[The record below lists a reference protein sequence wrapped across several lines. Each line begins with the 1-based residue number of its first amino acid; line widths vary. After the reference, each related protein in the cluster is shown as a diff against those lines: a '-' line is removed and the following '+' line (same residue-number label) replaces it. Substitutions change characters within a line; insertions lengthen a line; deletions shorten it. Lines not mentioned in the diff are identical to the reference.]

1 MDGHPPPAY
10 PTPKIVVWSLLLIG
24 LGLAC
29 VGIPGLVGRPAE
41 TQSPSVP
48 PEALTVTALA
58 QQIAQQQTQVSV
70 GAPST
75 ATPLVLPTTTASESL
90 PTPPPWPTILPTQ
103 VPAWSQAT
111 PTPRVVTGP
120 APVLPA
126 TGMAAELWDYPSEK
140 DVKGPMGPYAPKGGD
155 VYETNLYERP
165 FREQSQ
171 DTFFPDLDI
180 QYVRLARQG
189 DWYFAQIRLA
199 GLNPGANAPT
209 GQYGLEIDVDVDGRG
224 DFLVWVHG
232 PLSTQW
238 QPQGAAVY
246 QDVRKD
252 VEGPRVCTSDAPLR
266 GDGYDNKVYEA
277 SPQPALMWV
286 RWGTETVAGKLRPTV
301 YIIFHHTLI
310 PDDDGKFLWQAWA
323 DGKVQQPG
331 QMTYHDAYTLQ
342 QAGVPY
348 PGNPNY
354 PIKDLARMDSTCRAT
369 FGFRATGAEPC
380 LCRNEQTVPV
390 CPQPETPPMDQCVA
404 GPGPLW
410 TCTTQEQG
418 TLYCTWDSELCQ
430 WDCRKE
436 QVCPAPEA
444 GEVAAWFQELPG
456 ASVSD
461 EPPVASVIPAGIPVD
476 FTPLLTSV
484 QAGEEGPFAPLNQQ
498 CQWDQRLCRFV
509 CREEGTECMVIPEA
523 PRPGCEY
530 LGDETWKCADEIG
543 YTIFRWNQTL
553 CRWDYI
559 PSVGQC
565 VAPSTPPMEGCTA
578 TGAGTWDCVIGDEI
592 QARYTCTWDANVCE
606 WDCASCLADDSCY
619 QDAQGIWVCPGKG
632 KFQQCRWDENEC
644 RWRCWDPI
652 NVPKPGDEE
661 EEDTGGK
668 KRVCQSEN
676 FCYFD
681 YDLGMWVCNDDNVYE
696 WCEYDGC
703 RWTCG

>member
-10 PTPKIVVWSLLLIG
+10 PTPKIVVWSLLVIG

-41 TQSPSVP
+41 TQPPSVP

-75 ATPLVLPTTTASESL
+75 ATPLVPPTTTASGSL

-111 PTPRVVTGP
+111 PTPRMPSGS
-120 APVLPA
+120 APVPSASGL
-126 TGMAAELWDYPSEK
+126 AAELWDYPSEK
-140 DVKGPMGPYAPKGGD
+140 DVEGPVGPYAPKGGD
-155 VYETNLYERP
+155 VYDTNLYERP
-165 FREQSQ
+165 FREQTQ
-171 DTFFPDLDI
+171 DTFYPDLDI

-199 GLNPGANAPT
+199 GLNPGASVPT

-286 RWGTETVAGKLRPTV
+286 RWGTETVAGKSRPTV
-301 YIIFHHTLI
+301 YIIFHHSLI
-310 PDDDGKFLWQAWA
+310 PDEDGKFLWQAWA

-331 QMTYHDAYTLQ
+331 QMAYHDAYTLQ

-390 CPQPETPPMDQCVA
+390 CPQPETPPTDQCVA

-410 TCTTQEQG
+410 TCTTEEQG

-430 WDCRKE
+430 WDCREE

-444 GEVAAWFQELPG
+444 NTLPNWLRESPGTSVNDPQGLAIGLPNLTTPIRIQTGAAGP
-456 ASVSD
+456 
-461 EPPVASVIPAGIPVD
+461 
-476 FTPLLTSV
+476 FTPL
-484 QAGEEGPFAPLNQQ
+484 QQQ
-498 CQWDQRLCRFV
+498 CQWDDRLCRFV
-509 CREEGTECMVIPEA
+509 CREEGQECQVIPES
-523 PRPGCEY
+523 PGPGCEY
-530 LGDETWKCADEIG
+530 LGNETWKCTDEIG
-543 YTIFRWNQTL
+543 ATIFRWNKDL

-559 PSVGQC
+559 PSSGQC
-565 VAPSTPPMEGCTA
+565 EAPTTPPMAGCTA
-578 TGAGTWDCVIGDEI
+578 TGPNTWECTLQGEI
-592 QARYTCTWDANVCE
+592 AAQYTCTWDANLCDWNCGPVCQ
-606 WDCASCLADDSCY
+606 ADDTCY
-619 QDAQGIWVCPGKG
+619 ENEQGIWVCPGKG
-632 KFQQCRWDENEC
+632 KFEQCRWDEDQC
-644 RWRCWDPI
+644 RWRCWNPLDL
-652 NVPKPGDEE
+652 PKPGGDDEE
-661 EEDTGGK
+661 Q
-668 KRVCQSEN
+668 VCQPK
-676 FCYFD
+676 D
-681 YDLGMWVCNDDNVYE
+681 YCSLDGDTWYCQDGSSYAS
-696 WCEYDGC
+696 CTYDGC
-703 RWTCG
+703 TWSCE

>member
-41 TQSPSVP
+41 TQPPSIP

-75 ATPLVLPTTTASESL
+75 ATPLVLPTTTMSGSL

-126 TGMAAELWDYPSEK
+126 TGIAAELWDYPSEK
-140 DVKGPMGPYAPKGGD
+140 DVKGPIGPYAPKGGD
-155 VYETNLYERP
+155 VYDTNLYERP

-277 SPQPALMWV
+277 SPQPALIWV

-390 CPQPETPPMDQCVA
+390 CPQPEEPPLTTCTF
-404 GPGPLW
+404 GPGPYW
-410 TCTTQEQG
+410 TCTDPQQANR
-418 TLYCTWDSELCQ
+418 TLYCIWDAELCQ
-430 WDCRKE
+430 WDCREE
-436 QVCPAPEA
+436 QLCPAPEP
-444 GEVAAWFQELPG
+444 GSLPEWMRVLPG
-456 ASVSD
+456 ASVSSMPAIIGGTTGGQPYSLD
-461 EPPVASVIPAGIPVD
+461 LNSFYVIQAGESGP
-476 FTPLLTSV
+476 FTPL
-484 QAGEEGPFAPLNQQ
+484 QQQ
-498 CQWDQRLCRFV
+498 CGWDERLCRFV
-509 CREEGTECMVIPEA
+509 CREEEKVCTSIPEA
-523 PRPGCEY
+523 PRPGCDY
-530 LGDETWKCADEIG
+530 LGEETWKCAEEIG
-543 YTIFRWNQTL
+543 FTIYRWNKDL

-559 PSVGQC
+559 PSSGQC
-565 VAPSTPPMEGCTA
+565 IAPETPPMAGCTEKA
-578 TGAGTWDCVIGDEI
+578 PNTWECI
-592 QARYTCTWDANVCE
+592 QAGEISFQYTCTWDANLCD
-606 WDCASCLADDSCY
+606 WNCTPACQADDSCY

-652 NVPKPGDEE
+652 RPKPDDGGDTE
-661 EEDTGGK
+661 
-668 KRVCQSEN
+668 CQPKN
-676 FCYFD
+676 FCSFD
-681 YDLGMWVCNDDNVYE
+681 PPLWYCNDGNSYE
-696 WCEYDGC
+696 TCTYDGC
-703 RWTCG
+703 QWTCE